1 MDSGSWRGR
10 WAGGRGRG
18 QGYRGVY
25 HGGMDE
31 HELLTIANGYRSAA
45 VLTTAAHVGL
55 FDALADGPHSA
66 EEVAGSLNTDL
77 RATRL
82 LLNALVALRCLD
94 KAPDAYALRPEL
106 EPLLVSTSPSTVV
119 HIIRHAH
126 RSMGGWARLDE
137 VLETGG
143 PLPRERRSE
152 EGQREFL
159 LAMDDLARCKAT
171 DLGRLLPLAD
181 RRHLIDV
188 GGGGGRYALGALAA
202 HPGLT
207 ATVVDLP
214 ESEPFFEEV
223 RAQAAPAL
231 AERLAFQPVD
241 VLEGPLPH
249 ADAALVSSLVH
260 SFGPDQIRLLAG
272 NLAAALE
279 PGAMLAVRDF
289 FFDGPDYTSPR
300 GPALFAI
307 NMLLH
312 TAEGGCYSAADL
324 EGLFGPAGFHR
335 WRTIDIEVGV
345 GLLLGLR
352 EGE

>member
-1 MDSGSWRGR
+1 MRRTG
-10 WAGGRGRG
+10 AGDEDRPQGRG
-18 QGYRGVY
+18 GVY

-31 HELLTIANGYRSAA
+31 HELLTIANGYRGAA
-45 VLTTAAHVGL
+45 VLTTAAQAGL
-55 FDALADGPHSA
+55 FDVLADGPHSA
-66 EEVAGSLNTDL
+66 EEVARTSNTDL

-82 LLNALVALRCLD
+82 VLNALVALGCLD
-94 KAPDAYALRPEL
+94 KVADAYALRPEL
-106 EPLLVSTSPSTVV
+106 EPLLVSTSPTTVV

-137 VLETGG
+137 VLQAGG
-143 PLPRERRSE
+143 PLPRERRSVE
-152 EGQREFL
+152 AQREFL
-159 LAMDDLARCKAT
+159 QAMDDLARRRAAG
-171 DLGRLLPLAD
+171 LGRLLPLGD
-181 RRHLIDV
+181 RRHLLDV

-214 ESEPFFEEV
+214 ESEPFFQEV

-231 AERLAFQPVD
+231 ADRLAFRPVD

-249 ADAALVSSLVH
+249 ADAALVSSLIH
-260 SFGPDQIRLLAG
+260 SFGPDQIRLLAD
-272 NLAAALE
+272 NLAAALK
-279 PGAMLAVRDF
+279 PGSMLAVRDF
-289 FFDGPDYTSPR
+289 FFDGPDHIGPP

-324 EGLFGPAGFHR
+324 EGLFGPAGFHQ
-335 WRTIDIEVGV
+335 WRTIDLEPGT

-352 EGE
+352 EGA